1 MSQSASPPLVAVLN
15 GPNMNMLGLRQPQ
28 LYGSATLDDVEQLC
42 AETAEQ
48 LGLAIDFRQTNGEG
62 ELVSWVQECRGRA
75 QGIVINPAGYT
86 TTSIAL
92 MDALLATE
100 LPVIEVHVTNIH
112 RREEFRQHS
121 YVSKAAVGVI
131 CGLGVRGYAL
141 ALTAMA
147 DLLLE
152 ERRMTRI
159 PFDPDAIRA
168 LAAVL
173 TETGLTEIEIAEKD
187 SRIRVVRAAAAPPWS
202 PPRRS
207 RPLAAAAAAAAAVPA
222 PDEASHPGAVLSPM
236 VGIAYLSPEPGAP
249 PFVTV
254 GPGGRRRADAA
265 ADRGDE
271 DVQPDQGAEGR
282 HRRAHP
288 GRQRHAGGIRR
299 SPADPG

>member
-1 MSQSASPPLVAVLN
+1 MRIAYDVMDRAPRLDRRGQLCYARHMSQPASPPLVAVLN
-15 GPNMNMLGLRQPQ
+15 GPNMNMLGLRQPH

-42 AETAEQ
+42 AEAADQ

-92 MDALLATE
+92 MDALLATD

-131 CGLGVRGYAL
+131 CGLGIRGYAL

-152 ERRMTRI
+152 
-159 PFDPDAIRA
+159 
-168 LAAVL
+168 
-173 TETGLTEIEIAEKD
+173 G
-187 SRIRVVRAAAAPPWS
+187 
-202 PPRRS
+202 
-207 RPLAAAAAAAAAVPA
+207 PA
-222 PDEASHPGAVLSPM
+222 
-236 VGIAYLSPEPGAP
+236 
-249 PFVTV
+249 
-254 GPGGRRRADAA
+254 
-265 ADRGDE
+265 
-271 DVQPDQGAEGR
+271 
-282 HRRAHP
+282 
-288 GRQRHAGGIRR
+288 
-299 SPADPG
+299 